1 MSLILLVDDEAAAR
15 SNYKT
20 ILEHYGHEVLLASSV
35 DDAKKLIGDNRGID
49 LIITDMR
56 MGSKSGLDMLRE
68 ARLLTPES
76 EVIVLTAHAE
86 LENAV
91 EAMKLGAAD
100 YLTKDTDYKEIVL
113 VVEKALE
120 KRALKREIDRLRKQT
135 REEYAFGRIVGKSPA
150 IMQLHDVLRRVAPT
164 DTRVLITGE
173 SGTGKE
179 LVAEMLH
186 ANNPRSSGPFIAINC
201 GAIPR
206 DLQESELFGYV
217 RGAFTGADRDKAGL
231 LETADRGTVFL
242 DEVGEMSPETQV
254 KLLRF
259 LEKGEMIP
267 VGSGRART
275 VSVRIIA
282 ATNRDLGE
290 AIRSHAFREDLY
302 YRLKVVSI
310 HIPPLRDRKEDI
322 PLLAQNLLEEL
333 ARKIGSKVHSIST
346 EALEALTEYDWPG
359 NVRELKNVIERALIF
374 ADDGIV
380 DLEHLPEE
388 LFKRHLRIA
397 YDAAHVAD
405 HEQNEIAP
413 LDEIEKKYILEVLE
427 RLGGNKLLT
436 ARHLNIA
443 TTTLYRK
450 LRMYGIE

>member
-20 ILEHYGHEVLLASSV
+20 ILEHYGHEVLVASSV
-35 DDAKKLIGDNRGID
+35 MDAKKTIGENRGID

-68 ARLLTPES
+68 AHQMTPES

-150 IMQLHDVLRRVAPT
+150 IAQLHEVLRRVAPT
-164 DTRVLITGE
+164 DARVLITGE

-186 ANNPRSSGPFIAINC
+186 ANSPRKNGPFIAINC

-217 RGAFTGADRDKAGL
+217 RGAFTGADRDKIGL
-231 LETADRGTVFL
+231 LESADRGTVFL

-259 LEKGEMIP
+259 LEKGEINP

-275 VSVRIIA
+275 VSVRVIA

-290 AIRSHAFREDLY
+290 AIRSRAFREDLY

-310 HIPPLRDRKEDI
+310 HLPPLRERKEDI
-322 PLLAQNLLEEL
+322 PLLAQTLLEEL
-333 ARKIGSKVHSIST
+333 ARKIGSKVHSISPH
-346 EALEALTEYDWPG
+346 ALEVLTEYDWPG
-359 NVRELKNVIERALIF
+359 NVRELKNVIERGLIF
-374 ADDGIV
+374 ADHGTL

-388 LFKRHLRIA
+388 LFKRHI
-397 YDAAHVAD
+397 AHVA
-405 HEQNEIAP
+405 EQEPNEIAP

-450 LRMYGIE
+450 LRIYGIE